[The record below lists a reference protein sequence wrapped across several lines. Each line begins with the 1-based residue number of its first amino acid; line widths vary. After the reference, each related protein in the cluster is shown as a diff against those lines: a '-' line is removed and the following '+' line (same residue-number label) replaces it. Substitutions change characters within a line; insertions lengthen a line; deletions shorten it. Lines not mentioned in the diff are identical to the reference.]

1 MNNSV
6 SKILL
11 TSLLVFISVLTF
23 GQRWQFAAGPGA
35 VLYKGDLLDW
45 HLVPNTA
52 QLKKMSP
59 SVNFQVRYQEKNA
72 FAYRAKFNF
81 SSLQG
86 DGSLNLL
93 PAIGYSTK
101 TFSSPLIDF
110 SLLSEYNFL
119 DYQSNRKIKNWTP
132 YLYGGISGMFV
143 SPSASIPN
151 PMTFF
156 TFSIPYGVGVKY
168 QINPA
173 WGVQFEFG
181 SSKVLSDV
189 IDGMPSNGGSI
200 DKISFSQG
208 DQFLNSSLMF
218 TYSII
223 SIFCPKE

>member
-1 MNNSV
+1 MF
-6 SKILL
+6 KLLL
-11 TSLLVFISVLTF
+11 TSLLAFITFLSF

-45 HLVPNTA
+45 HLAPNSA
-52 QLKKMSP
+52 QLQKMSP
-59 SVNFQVRYQEKNA
+59 SVNLQVRYQEKNA

-86 DGSLNLL
+86 DGSLNPL
-93 PAIGYSTK
+93 PSIGFASK

-110 SLLSEYNFL
+110 SLITEYNFL

-132 YLYGGISGMFV
+132 YLYGGVSGMFV
-143 SPSASIPN
+143 SPQGLIPN

-156 TFSIPYGVGVKY
+156 TFSIPYGVGLKY
-168 QINPA
+168 QINPV

-181 SSKVLSDV
+181 TSKVFSDN
-189 IDGMPSNGGSI
+189 IDGIPTETGSK

-218 TYSII
+218 TYSIV

>member
-1 MNNSV
+1 M

-23 GQRWQFAAGPGA
+23 GQRWQLAAGPGA

-45 HLVPNTA
+45 HLAPNAA
-52 QLKKMSP
+52 QLKKCLLRLISKC
-59 SVNFQVRYQEKNA
+59 VIKKKNA

-86 DGSLNLL
+86 DGSLNPL
-93 PAIGYSTK
+93 PVIGYSTN

-110 SLLSEYNFL
+110 SLISEYNFL

-132 YLYGGISGMFV
+132 YLYGGVSGMFV
-143 SPSASIPN
+143 SPSGSTPN

-156 TFSIPYGVGVKY
+156 TFSIPYGLGVKY

-181 SSKVLSDV
+181 SSKVLTDV
-189 IDGMPSNGGSI
+189 IDGMPSYGGPT

>member
-1 MNNSV
+1 M
-6 SKILL
+6 
-11 TSLLVFISVLTF
+11 VFISVLSF
-23 GQRWQFAAGPGA
+23 GQGWQFAAGPGV

-45 HLVPNTA
+45 HLAPNAA

-59 SVNFQVRYQEKNA
+59 SVNLQVRYQKKNA

-86 DGSLNLL
+86 DGSLNSL

-101 TFSSPLIDF
+101 TFSSPLVDL
-110 SLLSEYNFL
+110 SLITEYNFL
-119 DYQSNRKIKNWTP
+119 DYQSNRKIKNWTS
-132 YLYGGISGMFV
+132 YLYGGFSGMFV
-143 SPSASIPN
+143 SPSGSIPN

-156 TFSIPYGVGVKY
+156 AFSIPYGVGVKY
-168 QINPA
+168 QISPA

-181 SSKVLSDV
+181 TSKVLTDM
-189 IDGMPSNGGSI
+189 IDGMPSYGGST

-223 SIFCPKE
+223 SIFCPQE

>member
-1 MNNSV
+1 MIPV

-11 TSLLVFISVLTF
+11 TSLLVFISVLSF
-23 GQRWQFAAGPGA
+23 GQGWQLAAGPGA

-45 HLVPNTA
+45 HLAPNAA

-59 SVNFQVRYQEKNA
+59 SVNLQVRYQKKNA

-86 DGSLNLL
+86 DGSLNPF

-101 TFSSPLIDF
+101 TFSSPLVDL
-110 SLLSEYNFL
+110 SLITEYNFL

-132 YLYGGISGMFV
+132 YLYGGFSGMFS
-143 SPSASIPN
+143 SPSGSIPN

-156 TFSIPYGVGVKY
+156 AFSIPYGVGVKY
-168 QINPA
+168 QISPA

-181 SSKVLSDV
+181 TSKVLTDV
-189 IDGMPSNGGSI
+189 IDGMPSYLGST

>member
-1 MNNSV
+1 V

-11 TSLLVFISVLTF
+11 TSLLVFISVLVF

-45 HLVPNTA
+45 HLIPNRA
-52 QLKKMSP
+52 QLEKMSP

-86 DGSLNLL
+86 DAGLRLW
-93 PAIGYSTK
+93 PDIGYSNK
-101 TFSSPLIDF
+101 NFSSPLIDF
-110 SLLSEYNFL
+110 SLVSEYNFL

-132 YLYGGISGMFV
+132 YLYGGVSGMFV
-143 SPSASIPN
+143 SPSGSIPN

-156 TFSIPYGVGVKY
+156 TFSIPYGAGLKY
-168 QINPA
+168 QISPA
-173 WGVQFEFG
+173 WGLQFECG
-181 SSKVLSDV
+181 TSMVLSDV
-189 IDGMPSNGGSI
+189 IDGMPYYGGTT
-200 DKISFSQG
+200 DKISFSHG

-223 SIFCPKE
+223 SIYCPKE

>member
-1 MNNSV
+1 MISV

-11 TSLLVFISVLTF
+11 TSLLIFLSVLVF

-35 VLYKGDLLDW
+35 VIYKGDLLDW
-45 HLVPNTA
+45 HLVPNSA

-59 SVNFQVRYQEKNA
+59 SVNFQVRFQEKNA
-72 FAYRAKFNF
+72 FAYRAKLNF

-86 DGSLNLL
+86 DGSLNPL
-93 PAIGYSTK
+93 PVIGYSSR

-110 SLLSEYNFL
+110 SLISEYNFL
-119 DYQSNRKIKNWTP
+119 DYQSNRKIKNWSP
-132 YLYGGISGMFV
+132 YLYGGVSGMFV
-143 SPSASIPN
+143 SPSGSIPN

-156 TFSIPYGVGVKY
+156 TFSIPYGIGVKY
-168 QINPA
+168 QMNQS

-181 SSKVLSDV
+181 TSKVLTDMM
-189 IDGMPSNGGSI
+189 DGMPSYNGSI

-223 SIFCPKE
+223 SVFCPKE